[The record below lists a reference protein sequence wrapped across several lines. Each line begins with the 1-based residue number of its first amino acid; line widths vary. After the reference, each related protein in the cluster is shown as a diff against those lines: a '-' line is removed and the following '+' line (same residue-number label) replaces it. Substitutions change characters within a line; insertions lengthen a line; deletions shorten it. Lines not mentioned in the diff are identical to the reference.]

1 MGVVKMMVMEQAE
14 QVWVQVPRTL
24 AGRGKPG
31 REASNKGRSLSVLS
45 GAQVRPG
52 WAERTAHAPG

>member
-1 MGVVKMMVMEQAE
+1 MMVMEQAE